1 MDIKN
6 VGYNNFEI
14 AVSSVT
20 VSTSKV
26 VGNGKTLK
34 QMIQLLKTGGNV
46 NLKTSIGGNGVN
58 IGGKLGD
65 DNGTLMFGGSGIV
78 GAANVTLTAK
88 FALGTG
94 ANADKLYMTVYKE
107 SL

>member
-1 MDIKN
+1 MEIKN

-14 AVSSVT
+14 AVSSIT

-34 QMIQLLKTGGNV
+34 QMLQILKTGGNV

-78 GAANVTLTAK
+78 GGSNATLTAE
-88 FALGTG
+88 FEMGTG
-94 ANADKLYMTVYKE
+94 ANKDKLYMTVYKE